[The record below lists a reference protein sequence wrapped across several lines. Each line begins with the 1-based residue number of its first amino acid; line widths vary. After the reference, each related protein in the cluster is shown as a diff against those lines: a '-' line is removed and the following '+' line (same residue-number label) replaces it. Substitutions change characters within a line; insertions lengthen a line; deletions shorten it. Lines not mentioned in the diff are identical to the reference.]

1 LSRNNYREDYNM
13 AAPVK
18 VFPHTLEVG
27 FTDKQ
32 WDAIAEIAHV
42 TGASKA
48 AVIRSF
54 FNYGMARL
62 NEVPMP
68 EHMRDRFASVDSIVR
83 EEVSA

>member
-1 LSRNNYREDYNM
+1 M
-13 AAPVK
+13 AAPIK

-32 WDAIAEIAHV
+32 WEAIAEIAHV

-54 FNYGMARL
+54 FNFGMARL
-62 NEVPMP
+62 GEVPMP
-68 EHMRDRFASVDSIVR
+68 EHLRDRFASVDSLVR
-83 EEVSA
+83 EEAHA